1 MYKVAKLKSL
11 VADQMDGGYKV
22 IFFAV
27 EVSARGLVCKSAY
40 EATEGLKETKRSRSM
55 RSLGDDAEKESLW
68 LWLSHSEREN
78 KLLQ

>member
-1 MYKVAKLKSL
+1 
-11 VADQMDGGYKV
+11 MDGGYKV

-55 RSLGDDAEKESLW
+55 RGLGEDAEKAPRW
-68 LWLSHSEREN
+68 LWFSHSEREN
-78 KLLQ
+78 KLFQ